1 MFFGRIAFVKV
12 IVSDDVEQILPQ
24 AEGIKNARMTVRS
37 LKNAPNVFC

>member
-1 MFFGRIAFVKV
+1 MLIGRIGFVKV
-12 IVSDDVEQILPQ
+12 TVSDDVEQLLPL